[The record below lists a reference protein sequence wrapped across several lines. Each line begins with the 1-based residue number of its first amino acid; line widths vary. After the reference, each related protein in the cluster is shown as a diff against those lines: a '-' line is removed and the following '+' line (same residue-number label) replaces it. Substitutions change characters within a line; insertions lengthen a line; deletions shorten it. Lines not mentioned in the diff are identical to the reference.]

1 MPPLLLD
8 IGALHDCACEDALG
22 EIFKAAS
29 LPPPADIWR
38 VVENP
43 WLAAH
48 VEDCTRRFQAR
59 LRGLQNALATRLTG
73 TPLGELAKAL
83 APDWQRLSHPALEEA
98 RMRLEALDPADYTMQ
113 DWWDLVDV
121 LLALYLP
128 DNVIQAESEH
138 LTVRAALA
146 GKLAAAALAR
156 GVPDDVAA
164 RAVELL
170 PTEFVRIP
178 PRILSP
184 VEASILR
191 FAKASA
197 AINIGDV
204 TEQARSRMRRVCA
217 EHVQAQ
223 VLGQKEGTHQ
233 HLKTRLL
240 DTFGTLNR
248 DWRRIAVT
256 EAVEAHGQG
265 FIASQQPGAR
275 VRRQEA
281 YRGACPFCKK
291 LNGKLFRVVAPTD
304 PKRNGQTDV
313 WVGKTNVG
321 RSAAPRKRVAGEL
334 IEREPE
340 EMWWPAA
347 GAQHPHCRGR
357 WIPVRERQEILS
369 PELSS
374 WLDAQLAAAM
384 PKLPVRDQ
392 RA

>member
-8 IGALHDCACEDALG
+8 IGGAPPEACDCAIEAL
-22 EIFKAAS
+22 FKAIAE
-29 LPPPADIWR
+29 PAGADIWR
-38 VVENP
+38 PVENP
-43 WLAAH
+43 FIAAH
-48 VEDCTRRFQAR
+48 VEQATARYQGR
-59 LRGLQNALATRLTG
+59 LQAIQDHLAIYLTG
-73 TPLGELAKAL
+73 EPAGPLAKAL
-83 APDWQRLSHPALEEA
+83 APTWQPMSRPELEAARL
-98 RMRLEALDPADYTMQ
+98 RLEDIAPADFTWQ
-113 DWWDLVDV
+113 DWLDLIDV

-128 DNVIQAESEH
+128 DNVIRTEAEH

-156 GVPDDVAA
+156 GVPDDLAA
-164 RAVELL
+164 RAAEML

-178 PRILSP
+178 PRILSA
-184 VEASILR
+184 VEANVIR
-191 FAKASA
+191 FAQASA
-197 AINIGDV
+197 AISMADV

-233 HLKTRLL
+233 HLKSRLL

-265 FIASQQPGAR
+265 FVASQRPGQK

-281 YRGACPFCKK
+281 YRGACPFCKE
-291 LNGKLFRVVAPTD
+291 LNGRLFTVVD
-304 PKRNGQTDV
+304 PAKPAKDGQREV

-357 WIPVRERQEILS
+357 WIPVRERQDILS
-369 PELSS
+369 PELST
-374 WLDAQLAAAM
+374 WLDAQLAAAA
-384 PKLPVRDQ
+384 PKLPVKDEP
-392 RA
+392 A